1 MKITKA
7 EEKTL
12 SELRIYPFY
21 CLLKIL
27 ANIMSLNLEK
37 KRVTL
42 KWHKLNLNE
51 SKKRIPLHNRGIK
64 Y

>member
-12 SELRIYPFY
+12 SELRIYPLY

-27 ANIMSLNLEK
+27 ANIMSRNLEK

-42 KWHKLNLNE
+42 K
-51 SKKRIPLHNRGIK
+51 
-64 Y
+64 